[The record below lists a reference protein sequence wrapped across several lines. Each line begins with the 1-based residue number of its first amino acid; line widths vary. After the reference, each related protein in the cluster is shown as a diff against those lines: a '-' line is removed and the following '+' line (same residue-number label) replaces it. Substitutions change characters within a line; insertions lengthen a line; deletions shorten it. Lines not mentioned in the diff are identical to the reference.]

1 VRGFGNCPDR
11 GRRVVPRV
19 NASMRAALVL
29 GAEQRLTELRDISR
43 TGVCVAGSNLP
54 GPGEDVSFKVGK
66 LQAFGEVIRSDDG
79 QCVVA
84 FDIPIA
90 VAEVSR
96 VRTLANF
103 AAALRWP
110 EWPIGDAR

>member
-1 VRGFGNCPDR
+1 MRGFGNCPDR

-19 NASMRAALVL
+19 NASMRAALVV
-29 GAEQRLTELRDISR
+29 GAEQRLTQLRDISR

-54 GPGEDVSFKVGK
+54 GPGEDVGFKVGEV
-66 LQAFGEVIRSDDG
+66 QAFGEVIRSHDG
-79 QCVVA
+79 RCVVV

-103 AAALRWP
+103 VAALRPP
-110 EWPIGDAR
+110 EWPIGNVR